1 MVSAPNWL
9 RAQKLETK
17 PCLYK
22 VTKSF
27 LLERI
32 FYHKMLWVCVPL
44 SGVKN
49 DVESGIMSNLL
60 GAIDET
66 TRKLKKIKDDWK

>member
-1 MVSAPNWL
+1 
-9 RAQKLETK
+9 
-17 PCLYK
+17 
-22 VTKSF
+22 
-27 LLERI
+27 
-32 FYHKMLWVCVPL
+32 MLWVCVPL